1 MAYENFGKI
10 KVWASFCYSIP
21 KVSTRVLPPWK
32 IDPYQRKSPDCNILP
47 PFLHPHEFRHL
58 KLVEI
63 PITTVLSLIK
73 TWLTNLL
80 TDSLSLTY
88 SLTHLLT

>member
-10 KVWASFCYSIP
+10 KV
-21 KVSTRVLPPWK
+21 
-32 IDPYQRKSPDCNILP
+32 P
-47 PFLHPHEFRHL
+47 PFLPHEFRHL

-63 PITTVLSLIK
+63 PITTVLFLIK

-80 TDSLSLTY
+80 TNSLTLTY
-88 SLTHLLT
+88 LLTNSLT